1 MHAYPGRLFFQLF
14 VERHFAPT
22 TIEDQVSLLSR
33 HGLIIDSEK
42 ELARWLKSLVT
53 VRNLCAHHARV
64 MNRTFVHAPRYAHTV
79 RNQPW
84 HGRWPDARRVY
95 TMLTI
100 IGVIVETIPGGEEWK
115 QQTIGLLRTRSRATP
130 DKMGVPDDW
139 ETEPLWNRP

>member
-14 VERHFAPT
+14 VERQFEPT

-33 HGLIIDSEK
+33 QRCHGLQKCSSSTFSKIILPGIVPCYGAE
-42 ELARWLKSLVT
+42 SL
-53 VRNLCAHHARV
+53 RPS
-64 MNRTFVHAPRYAHTV
+64 RTSHEPHVCPYSAIC
-79 RNQPW
+79 
-84 HGRWPDARRVY
+84 PDARRVY

-115 QQTIGLLRTRSRATP
+115 KQTIGLLRTRSRAAL